1 MSERPAPSAAL
12 AAAAMRE
19 MAPFEVR
26 LTSHRRAVLGALEA
40 AGRPLSVE
48 EVVAAAGVPTS
59 TAYRNLSELV
69 DCGVVA
75 RVVGAGGADRH
86 ELAEALSHHHHHHMV
101 CTRCGTVS
109 DFDPSRQLERLIG
122 REIEQ
127 ILEETGF
134 AVDHHVFDVRGLC
147 RRCRD

>member
-1 MSERPAPSAAL
+1 
-12 AAAAMRE
+12 MRA

-26 LTSHRRAVLGALEA
+26 LTAHRRAVLGALEA

-48 EVVAAAGVPTS
+48 EVVDAAEVPMS

-75 RVVGAGGADRH
+75 RVAGTGGADRH

-109 DFDPSRQLERLIG
+109 DFDPSRQLERLIA

-127 ILEETGF
+127 ILDETGF

-147 RRCRD
+147 RRCSG